1 MMEKQDKQLMYI
13 VGVIA
18 LFIIL
23 MVIVG
28 ITQMGGGGEKEVQLL
43 DSQLLKEK
51 IERSKDN

>member
-1 MMEKQDKQLMYI
+1 MEKQDKQLMYI

-43 DSQLLKEK
+43 DPQLLQEE
-51 IERSKDN
+51 IERAKDN